1 MTHEELEEAVPL
13 YAVGALDRAERRSLE
28 AHLLAGCPSCHDAL
42 KDYQFI
48 ASLLPL
54 GLSPLQASRSLKAKI
69 MAARNPEAPPIENSL
84 KEQTR
89 PSLEPGEWLNHL
101 FPPAPPARTSSLP
114 WIIGV
119 ITLLAVGIGGYVA
132 WTYTAR
138 LSEDA
143 IKIRQLE
150 DSLQEKSSRL
160 AGLRRELENRDN
172 ALAGIRAELQRRS
185 DEVLYLKEELMQREA
200 ELETASEQISPKAAS
215 PRLPQDELAGLLRR
229 PDLQAVTLSGS
240 EIAKRAGAML
250 LYDERTKKVWL
261 YFVNL
266 PECPSGTTYQ
276 LWAMDPK
283 PVSIGTFLMEHGQ
296 TAHLLVKRLPGFST
310 IKKFAVSLEPSGG
323 RLEPSG
329 PFYLVSETP

>member
-54 GLSPLQASRSLKAKI
+54 GLSPLQASRALKAKI
-69 MAARNPEAPPIENSL
+69 MAARNPESPPIEKSL

-89 PSLEPGEWLNHL
+89 PNLEPGEWLNHL
-101 FPPAPPARTSSLP
+101 FPPAPPARASSLP
-114 WIIGV
+114 WIIG
-119 ITLLAVGIGGYVA
+119 ITSLLAVGIGGYVA

-138 LSEDA
+138 ISEDA

-160 AGLRRELENRDN
+160 AGLLRELENRDN

-185 DEVLYLKEELMQREA
+185 DEVLYLKEELIQREA
-200 ELETASEQISPKAAS
+200 ELETASEQLG
-215 PRLPQDELAGLLRR
+215 PREATSRTPQDELAILLRR
-229 PDLQAVTLSGS
+229 PDLQIVTLSGS
-240 EIAKRAGAML
+240 EIARRAGATL

-266 PECPSGTTYQ
+266 PESPHGTTYQ
-276 LWAMDPK
+276 LWTMDPN
-283 PVSIGTFLMEHGQ
+283 PLSIGTFLMGHGQ
-296 TAHLLVKRLPGFST
+296 SAHLLVKRMPDFSPSR
-310 IKKFAVSLEPSGG
+310 KFAVSLEPSGG
-323 RLEPSG
+323 RREPTG
-329 PFYLVSETP
+329 PYYLVSETP